1 MMFASRWQVY
11 SPSFRHFPHIAF
23 GRDSTTIWACV
34 WPPPGGKACP
44 IELVSHLFIGVF
56 PMKARWIVFA
66 LCGAVLLVAGQF
78 TVAKDEPAAKK
89 FAATCPVSGQP
100 AVESAVVEI
109 ASGEKAYFCC
119 ENCPKA
125 YKANPEKFALQVSR
139 QLLETGQ
146 IVQVACPISGK
157 PVNKE
162 ATVEVGQAKAGFC
175 CKNCLAKY
183 NAADDEGKLKCLF
196 ADEKKGFTHQTMC
209 PVSGKP
215 INPEASAEY
224 KNEKVYF
231 CCPGCPDAFKADP
244 DKYLAKLPQFA
255 KDNEAKK

>member
-1 MMFASRWQVY
+1 
-11 SPSFRHFPHIAF
+11 
-23 GRDSTTIWACV
+23 
-34 WPPPGGKACP
+34 
-44 IELVSHLFIGVF
+44 
-56 PMKARWIVFA
+56 MKARWIVFA
-66 LCGAVLLVAGQF
+66 LCVAALLAVGQF

-109 ASGEKAYFCC
+109 AKGEKAYFCC

-162 ATVEVGQAKAGFC
+162 AMVEVGQTKAGFC

-183 NAADDEGKLKCLF
+183 NEADDEGKLKCLF

-209 PVSGKP
+209 PVSGKA
-215 INPEASAEY
+215 INPEASVEY
-224 KNEKVYF
+224 KSEKVYF

-244 DKYLAKLPQFA
+244 EKYLAKLPQFA